1 MAEVPDYFGRVGNFK
16 NADFDSLAESLKSAV
31 GKAVEYAAGKAKSSG
46 DELKKET
53 DRLVDAMEQLGEKIK
68 ENLEEVKDFVDQV
81 KKSSEG
87 IEKKRSSKAAGG
99 DDLAAMARE
108 QTRILQQI
116 LRSQQKAASEK
127 AAKFTSGATALAA
140 PRGRRAGLKE
150 MGFRPKGADK
160 IPAMLSPGEFV
171 VNRKGTRGN
180 ESLLD
185 SINRGYFRGG
195 KVKPAYL
202 ADGNFLD
209 RMFGG
214 RGARAQASKIK
225 LILDGPFNQKTHD
238 EAVAWFNGLGHDVE
252 VEFSDEFNKNLKSS
266 AARWITSITS
276 AFVGHDP
283 FAVMFEGGVKD
294 ITEFRREMRNLAF
307 QAEGITGEFRKSQAE
322 FARIGTDIAGRT
334 GVSVTAFQKAYLAN
348 ARKGFKDQKA
358 SMKVLESGLKLSTLI
373 GSEAQATSTLFA
385 DWHRDLGLG
394 AGQMERMANNMQTV
408 ARRTGMTGDE
418 LVGVMKSS
426 EQILKNLRR
435 QGTLTNEASKN
446 IIQSL
451 AEFKKEGFEDVGQK
465 MLGAMSGYSAFQGA
479 DEKTKTL
486 LGVAASQG
494 GVDYRDLMFG
504 RVPQNAESMGKMA
517 EGLKKQ
523 MADMIGVRAED
534 FDFEKLTE
542 AQREKLA
549 IGSEG
554 TFGVQISEVEAAYKS
569 FSKTAAGLGGSL
581 AELEKGRSNQFATP
595 KERQE
600 NEKKI
605 NDTLLSASMDLL
617 GSVTANTKDQSL
629 ADAAKAIA
637 EGKTKDAIDF
647 KSGTKDLSAMAS
659 YMSSATKDQFG
670 LSGTQEDM
678 EKQIRMMSAEK
689 QIQLRS
695 MTAAEQLD
703 KTMQAQGKGSK
714 NFAGQMKAALAKGDT
729 TKFKALAD
737 EMGAAFSESQVKD
750 ATSVDPMERLNQ
762 TITELNET
770 FRGFMSPLVGG
781 FIDLIGSMGLMAGVV
796 GSMGGTLY
804 NMMPWD
810 VIGNIA
816 DPENGIGKI
825 LKEGM
830 GSAFSRF
837 GKSFKAAKS
846 MGFGTVDATGLGI
859 AKQIQTSLTAIF
871 GGGPFASTMATVM
884 RGAIGPAV
892 LLLGAIK
899 GVMESSEAGR
909 TKTEGAILGAFTG
922 GAKTGSFL
930 TGRYGNEATAGD
942 KALGV
947 AGAAAWGATAGAAIS
962 VSLGG
967 ADLGLAMVL
976 GALFA
981 GFWEIVKIVTEG
993 TDILQD
999 IFKPVQ
1005 VVVDYVYEVCKGI
1018 YDIFAGLFTLDI
1030 GRVFT
1035 GIFNIIGSTIMVLP
1049 RLILGVF
1056 QSIVIGIPKLILRAI
1071 GMIWMIPKAIGD
1083 SIKSAL
1089 AGLVDNAWVGP
1100 IFKVL
1105 SDAFNAIYDGFMAI
1119 WTPISEIFS
1128 GIYTVF
1134 NDLGK
1139 ALFGAGQGGGIL
1151 SGVMWL
1157 LQKAVYSLAYVISW
1171 LLMPIKLLAYAL
1183 GFVLKIVGALI
1194 KGLIYPFQYLY
1205 DVLVGHSIVPD
1216 LVFGIIKFFAM
1227 LPFRIFKALLAL
1239 PLIIGNMFLNALPS
1253 VGKLVFGIIKFFSM
1267 LPFRIFKA
1275 LLTLPLVIGNMF
1287 LNALPSV
1294 GKLVFGIIKFF
1305 AMLPFRIFKALLT
1318 LPLVIGNMFLN
1329 ALSSVGKLVYSG
1341 LKSMFDVKAWGKW
1354 LGGIGTYVYDGF
1366 KSALQGVWD
1375 WIQSWIPGLG
1385 GASKGFGESSKQQ
1398 EETRLAEGDK
1408 FSHAI
1413 GGLAG
1418 AVGSLAKG
1426 NFAEAGGK
1434 AWSSTKEA
1442 AGATWE
1448 GVKAVGSYFNP
1459 FSYFKEGTKKIEK
1472 PGLGMLHAGEM
1483 VVPAN
1488 MVDKIAA
1495 MGKGAFGSIKSF
1507 VGGRAEGDKGSL
1519 ISGLKDKIMGL
1530 GDVFKGCCPGEAVEN
1545 ANAAVEGVPEA
1556 LAEALSKA
1564 DDGSFL
1570 GGIKKRLS
1578 QATGYTN
1585 KFFKPLTT
1593 GFIRA
1598 RKGGEGFFGSIKRG
1612 LSAQYMSMTKGGEE
1626 GPLAA
1631 GVNWL
1636 SDSIFGKKEG
1646 EQTKKGIL
1654 QRISEGLF
1662 GSKGAEETKKGI
1674 FGLIKEGLFGS
1685 GDDVKKGLFGTVKS
1699 GFSWMKEKVFGQKMA
1714 EGEMGPPR
1722 PGALDKVKN
1731 MGNSL
1736 AEKAMEKLGI
1746 EAEDGIVGGA
1756 KKAAKGLYSKG
1767 KEKLFGQKVAE
1778 GEMGPPKPG
1787 LLDKA
1792 KGKAMD
1798 IYGKGK
1804 EKLFGQKVAEG
1815 EMGPPKPGLLDKA
1828 KGKAMDIYGKGKEK
1842 LFGQKVEEGEMGPPK
1857 PGLLDKAKGK
1867 AMDIYG
1873 KGKEKLFGKGPTEA
1887 VESAAKADS
1896 KASGNMESF
1905 KEKMKNIAEGVKQFS
1920 GVQVL
1925 TGALNLIPA
1934 SIGLAAMIPGS
1945 YGAKMLEKLDGER
1958 LKTSLA
1964 GLADGVS
1971 SLGKAKVLLGAAAML
1986 VVGVASLGLIPAI
1999 PMLALLGTVGPL
2011 VQGGLKALG
2020 KGLSMFGKAAA
2031 NPYTWLGL
2039 ALLGALNVVMIPL
2052 AYAIRLLA
2060 PSIEAFGKA
2069 IKGAFEGAGSMLKAV
2084 GESIGM
2090 ILKEITIS
2098 KALALGVAALGI
2110 TALGV
2115 AMAAFA
2121 AGGFVASWID
2131 YFSGDGVFNKI
2142 MDLAAMGP
2150 NLMMAADAISKLGA
2164 AFQSFAANKGGG
2176 WSEWFA
2182 GSDGVIEGFK
2192 KLSEIGTPEFM
2203 MTADA
2208 VHRFAEGMEKM
2219 QQTPGGTGSEATQ
2232 ASVRLDS
2239 PPAAG
2244 VEPVHL
2250 RDITGSILRDR
2261 AGSSGSKLQSDELT
2275 RMEETAYKQVEELE
2289 QIRQGINELVSLMRP
2304 KGSPVGSAGEAQP
2317 GNTKDPRRPLHAV
2330 RFGKMKY
2337 GTVGGLANRS
2347 FVNNGEV

>member
-1287 LNALPSV
+1287 LNAL
-1294 GKLVFGIIKFF
+1294 
-1305 AMLPFRIFKALLT
+1305 
-1318 LPLVIGNMFLN
+1318 
-1329 ALSSVGKLVYSG
+1329 SSVGKLVYSG

-1767 KEKLFGQKVAE
+1767 KEKLFGQKVA
-1778 GEMGPPKPG
+1778 
-1787 LLDKA
+1787 
-1792 KGKAMD
+1792 
-1798 IYGKGK
+1798 
-1804 EKLFGQKVAEG
+1804 
-1815 EMGPPKPGLLDKA
+1815 
-1828 KGKAMDIYGKGKEK
+1828 
-1842 LFGQKVEEGEMGPPK
+1842 EGEMGPPK